1 MYPTRLLQEATQL
14 DDLKENDLPNTLLDD
29 NFNENIVQIQNTP
42 KWRRKFNEKCK
53 TVISIP
59 KVRVPT
65 TKKSQDVGAT
75 PPVSPRMPLNNTDS
89 FFQFP
94 RWGKS
99 EK

>member
-1 MYPTRLLQEATQL
+1 MYPTRYLQEATQL
-14 DDLKENDLPNTLLDD
+14 DVLKENDLPNTLLDD

-42 KWRRKFNEKCK
+42 KWRRKLNEKCK
-53 TVISIP
+53 TISIP

-65 TKKSQDVGAT
+65 TKKSQDGAT
-75 PPVSPRMPLNNTDS
+75 PPVSPRMLLNNTDS

-99 EK
+99 DK